1 MVEVKKLRIKNLSKL
16 TPSRVKIILKK
27 LDLRKYYEHIPHIIN
42 KLNNIPPPRITREQD
57 EQLCIMFEMI
67 QIPFNIYCPETRT
80 NFLGYSYVLY
90 KFCELLELD
99 DILKCFPLHK
109 SDVKIKEHDKI
120 WEKICEY
127 LHWEFIPSI

>member
-1 MVEVKKLRIKNLSKL
+1 MVEIRKLRIRDLSKL
-16 TPSRVKIILKK
+16 TTKSVKKMLKK

-42 KLNNIPPPRITREQD
+42 KLNNISPPRITREQD
-57 EQLCIMFEMI
+57 ELLCIMFEMI
-67 QIPFNIYCPETRT
+67 QIPFNLFCPETRT

-109 SDVKIKEHDKI
+109 SDLKIKEHDSI
-120 WEKICEY
+120 WKKICNY
-127 LHWEFIPSI
+127 LKWEFIPSI